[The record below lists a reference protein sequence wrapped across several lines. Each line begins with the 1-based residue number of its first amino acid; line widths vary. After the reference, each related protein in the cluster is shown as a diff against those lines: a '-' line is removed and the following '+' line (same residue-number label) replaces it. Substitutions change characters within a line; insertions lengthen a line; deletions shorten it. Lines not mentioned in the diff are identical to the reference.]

1 MANSTTNVSTNA
13 VPVIAIDG
21 PAGAGKGT
29 IAGMLAQQLG
39 WHLLDSGAIY
49 RTAALE
55 VMKQCV
61 ALNDA
66 GALVAVLEQ
75 MDIHFG
81 EDKVYSF
88 GEDVTLEIRT
98 PECAG
103 MTSKIAAIPAVR
115 TALMARQRAFAQS
128 PGLVAD
134 GRDMGTVVFPDAIL
148 KIFLTASPE
157 IRGERRF
164 KQLSQQGISA
174 NLVSLIEEIAARDER
189 DAGRAIAP
197 LLPADDAVTID
208 SSHMTPEEVLKKIS
222 SSL

>member
-1 MANSTTNVSTNA
+1 MAEQNKLTGASV

-29 IAGMLAQQLG
+29 IAGLLAQQLG

-49 RTAALE
+49 RAAALE
-55 VMKQCV
+55 VMRRDMALDKPEAIV
-61 ALNDA
+61 ALLEGMD
-66 GALVAVLEQ
+66 VLFE
-75 MDIHFG
+75 G
-81 EDKVYSF
+81 GRVYAA
-88 GEDVTLEIRT
+88 GEDVSLAIRT

-115 TALMARQRAFAQS
+115 AALLERQRVFATS

-134 GRDMGTVVFPDAIL
+134 GRDMGTVVFPDAKL
-148 KIFLTASPE
+148 KVFLTASPE

-164 KQLSQQGISA
+164 KQLSEQGISA
-174 NLVSLIEEIAARDER
+174 NLASLIDEIAARDAR

-197 LLPADDAVTID
+197 LRPAADAVIID
-208 SSHMTPEEVLKKIS
+208 SSRMTPGEVLEMINKH
-222 SSL
+222 L

>member
-1 MANSTTNVSTNA
+1 MVEQA
-13 VPVIAIDG
+13 VPVITIDG

-29 IAGMLAQQLG
+29 IAGMLAEQLG
-39 WHLLDSGAIY
+39 WRLLDSGAIY

-55 VMKQCV
+55 VMKHCV
-61 ALNDA
+61 VLDDAEALSNLLGKLDVRFE
-66 GALVAVLEQ
+66 G
-75 MDIHFG
+75 DR
-81 EDKVYSF
+81 VYS
-88 GEDVTLEIRT
+88 GDEDVSLAIRN

-103 MTSKIAAIPAVR
+103 MTSKIAAIPVVR
-115 TALMARQRAFAQS
+115 SALLERQRAFAQP

-134 GRDMGTVVFPDAIL
+134 GRDMGTVVFPAAKL

-174 NLVSLIEEIAARDER
+174 NLATLIDEIAARDKR
-189 DAGRAIAP
+189 DASRATAP

-208 SSHMTPEEVLKKIS
+208 SSHMTPEEVLAKIS
-222 SSL
+222 SLL

>member
-1 MANSTTNVSTNA
+1 MNLSGNNRNGIS
-13 VPVIAIDG
+13 VPVITIDG

-29 IAGMLAQQLG
+29 IAAMLAEKLG

-49 RTAALE
+49 RTAALQ
-55 VMKQCV
+55 VMNQCV

-66 GALVAVLEQ
+66 DAIVSLLGG
-75 MDIHFG
+75 MDIRFADG
-81 EDKVYSF
+81 KVYSG
-88 GEDVTLEIRT
+88 GEDVSAAIRN

-103 MTSKIAAIPAVR
+103 TTSKIAAIPAVR
-115 TALMARQRAFAQS
+115 AALLERQRAFATA

-134 GRDMGTVVFPDAIL
+134 GRDMGTVVFPEAIL

-174 NLVSLIEEIAARDER
+174 NLATLIDEIAARDKR
-189 DAGRAIAP
+189 DAGRATAP
-197 LLPADDAVTID
+197 LLAADDAVTID
-208 SSHMTPEEVLKKIS
+208 SSYMTPDEVLEQIS
-222 SSL
+222 GLL

>member
-1 MANSTTNVSTNA
+1 MSKQ
-13 VPVIAIDG
+13 VPVITIDG

-29 IAGMLAQQLG
+29 IANLLANQLG

-49 RTAALE
+49 RAAALE
-55 VMKQCV
+55 TMKQCV
-61 ALNDA
+61 ALNDSQA
-66 GALVAVLEQ
+66 IINTLNKMNVCFIDGKVVSN
-75 MDIHFG
+75 G
-81 EDKVYSF
+81 EDIS
-88 GEDVTLEIRT
+88 LAIRT

-115 TALMARQRAFAQS
+115 AALLDRQRAFATA

-134 GRDMGTVVFPDAIL
+134 GRDMGTVVFLDAKL

-164 KQLSQQGISA
+164 KQLSEQGISA
-174 NLVSLIEEIAARDER
+174 NLATLIDEIAARDER

-197 LLPADDAVTID
+197 LRAADDAITID
-208 SSHMTPEEVLKKIS
+208 SSRMTPQEVLEMIS
-222 SSL
+222 SFL